1 MVAVC
6 GNRLGRRPPGRSGN
20 LPIVASDGMRQGKA
34 GQGKSA
40 NLKVLS
46 RALFAV
52 SLAALA
58 AVIVRLRGSGGT
70 PPHRGGWRELTE
82 ADLEQADKR

>member
-1 MVAVC
+1 MVVVSSA
-6 GNRLGRRPPGRSGN
+6 LPSGRGDN
-20 LPIVASDGMRQGKA
+20 LPIVASDENRRGKASQGKT
-34 GQGKSA
+34 
-40 NLKVLS
+40 NLRLLS

-52 SLAALA
+52 SLTALA

-82 ADLEQADKR
+82 AELEQADK